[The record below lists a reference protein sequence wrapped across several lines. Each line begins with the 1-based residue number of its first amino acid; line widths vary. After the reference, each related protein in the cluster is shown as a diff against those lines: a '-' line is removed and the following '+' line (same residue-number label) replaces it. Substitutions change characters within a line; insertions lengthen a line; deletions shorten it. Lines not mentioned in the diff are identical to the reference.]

1 MNRRWDVL
9 AFGDPCVD
17 IVLAADQLPAIGEKV
32 LGRPVGV
39 FAGGTEA
46 NVACA
51 VARLGRSSAVFGR
64 VGGDAHA
71 PMLRRTLEDFGV
83 GTQAL
88 VAEPAAQ
95 SACAIAMLD
104 GWGER
109 AIVYLPMPR
118 RPADPASLDNAL
130 HQAAIAYS
138 MPYELDAFLALSRAA
153 RRASTLVAIDI
164 EAAVAPDAA
173 AMWRRVEAAD
183 IVFFNEDGFLAGT
196 GGQPGPEALGKVLR
210 AGPRLV
216 VVSLGAEGAVAM
228 DRDGAFARQPAFPAK
243 VVDTTGAGDTFNGA
257 LLAAHLDRRPLAEA
271 LRFACAAA
279 SCTVAAMG
287 ARAGLP
293 DRATAESIARLMPA
307 ATPGAVSC

>member
-17 IVLAADQLPAIGEKV
+17 IVLAADQLPAVGEKV
-32 LGRPVGV
+32 LGRPFGV

-51 VARLGRSSAVFGR
+51 VAKLGRSSAVYGR
-64 VGGDAHA
+64 VGSDVHA
-71 PMLRRTLEDFGV
+71 AMLRRTLEDFGV
-83 GTQAL
+83 GTEPL
-88 VAEPAAQ
+88 ETEPAAQ
-95 SACAIAMLD
+95 SACAIAMLAAS
-104 GWGER
+104 GER
-109 AIVYLPMPR
+109 AIVYLPMPP
-118 RPADPASLDNAL
+118 RPADPPSLDDAL
-130 HQAAIAYS
+130 RQAAIAYS

-173 AMWRRVEAAD
+173 AMWSRVEAAD

-196 GGQPGPEALGKVLR
+196 AEQPGRQALGKLLR

-228 DRDGAFARQPAFPAK
+228 DRDGTFASQAAFPAK
-243 VVDTTGAGDTFNGA
+243 VVDTTGAGDTFN
-257 LLAAHLDRRPLAEA
+257 AAFLVAYMDGRPLAEA
-271 LRFACAAA
+271 LRFACGAA

-293 DRATAESIARLMPA
+293 DRGTVESIAGLMPA
-307 ATPGAVSC
+307 TAQGAMSC

>member
-17 IVLAADQLPAIGEKV
+17 IVMAADQLPAIGEKV
-32 LGRPVGV
+32 LGRPIGV

-51 VARLGRSSAVFGR
+51 VAKLGRTSAVYGR
-64 VGGDAHA
+64 VGADAHA

-83 GTQAL
+83 GTQPL
-88 VAEPAAQ
+88 VVDASAP
-95 SACAIAMLD
+95 SACAIAMLA
-104 GWGER
+104 GSGER
-109 AIVYLPMPR
+109 AIVYLPMPP
-118 RPADPASLDNAL
+118 RPADPQCLDNAL
-130 HQAAIAYS
+130 HQASIAYS
-138 MPYELDAFLALSRAA
+138 MPYELEGFLALSRAA

-164 EAAVAPDAA
+164 EAAVAPESG
-173 AMWRRVEAAD
+173 AMWSRVAAAD

-196 GGQPGPEALGKVLR
+196 GEQPTMQAMSSVLR
-210 AGPRLV
+210 AGPRVV

-228 DRDGAFARQPAFPAK
+228 DCHGTFASQPAVPAK
-243 VVDTTGAGDTFNGA
+243 VVDTTGAGDTFN
-257 LLAAHLDRRPLAEA
+257 AAFLVAHMDGRPLQDA

-287 ARAGLP
+287 AREGLP
-293 DRATAESIARLMPA
+293 DRGTAEAIAGLMPA
-307 ATPGAVSC
+307 ARQGALSC